1 MVHHPVVGM
10 GSGTQAVPYGVIIG
24 ASAEKSKAA
33 PMMVRPQIVEEPHFE
48 KHL

>member
-10 GSGTQAVPYGVIIG
+10 GSGTQAVPEVIIG
-24 ASAEKSKAA
+24 ASEEKSKAA
-33 PMMVRPQIVEEPHFE
+33 PMMVRPQIVEELHFE